1 MAPPAPTPVAPP
13 APAAQEMA
21 VVNSSTDM
29 TAAVPGGGAMVEAL
43 EKMGFAGLDFG
54 FGSLPLVSL
63 DQGAFKMSDGTSL
76 GEEFYCMM
84 KQSRP
89 KYLFKTALAQNDPR
103 HDLCYSY
110 DGVTDTK
117 GSPVEDKIRAW
128 ERMGISY
135 EKKSYLEVFAT
146 LVNGDTVLLSIPPTS
161 VRRFSGLIGSIV
173 GKGLSVE
180 DTWVKVFKGPKVTN
194 VAVPFT
200 PWGFEV
206 YTG

>member
-1 MAPPAPTPVAPP
+1 M
-13 APAAQEMA
+13 
-21 VVNSSTDM
+21 VNTSTDM

-43 EKMGFAGLDFG
+43 AAMGFAGLDFG

-63 DQGAFKMSDGTSL
+63 DQGAFKMSDGSSL

-117 GSPVEDKIRAW
+117 GAPVQDKISAW
-128 ERMGISY
+128 ERMGISH

-146 LVNGDTVLLSIPPTS
+146 LTNGDTVLLSIPPTS
-161 VRRFSGLIGSIV
+161 VRRFSALIGNMA
-173 GKGLSVE
+173 GKGLPVA
-180 DTWVKVFKGPKVTN
+180 DTWVRVFKGLKVTN
-194 VAVPFT
+194 VSVPFV
-200 PWGFEV
+200 PWGFEI
-206 YTG
+206 YAG